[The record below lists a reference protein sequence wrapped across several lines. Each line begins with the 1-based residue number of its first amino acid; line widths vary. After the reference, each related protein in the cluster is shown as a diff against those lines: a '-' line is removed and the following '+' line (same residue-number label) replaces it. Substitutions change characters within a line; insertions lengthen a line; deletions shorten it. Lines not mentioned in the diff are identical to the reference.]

1 MRDEPGDVAHL
12 ATRLDFGFSV
22 EVELCQR
29 VIERLPPFLDIAP
42 DEVLHHRVR
51 MMLDGAERQTAQRSH
66 QLFELA
72 GDASVDR
79 PMS

>member
-12 ATRLDFGFSV
+12 ATRLDLGFSV

-29 VIERLPPFLDIAP
+29 IIERIPPFLDIAT
-42 DEVLHHRVR
+42 EQVLHHRVR
-51 MMLDGAERQTAQRSH
+51 MMLDRAERQTAQRPH

-72 GDASVDR
+72 GDAGVDR